1 VDASPLPDEHKLLV
15 VDDEPLMT
23 ELFRQYMTRRGFQ
36 VLVAT
41 TGAEAIRIAGQEAGI
56 SLVMTDMTMP
66 GMSGVQ
72 LAEALLTELPG
83 VPVMIATGHDASSGI
98 EGMPTNVV
106 AVVQKPFQNRDL
118 IRNIRSILGLP
129 AESS

>member
-1 VDASPLPDEHKLLV
+1 
-15 VDDEPLMT
+15 MT

>member
-1 VDASPLPDEHKLLV
+1 MDASPLPDEHKLLV